1 MNPNQEMARQV
12 VLPNRVWL
20 RRADVLE
27 VVGGRRELE
36 RLEAADELHRVQLRG
51 YTMAHYSRKEV
62 AGILDRAGLAV
73 S

>member
-62 AGILDRAGLAV
+62 VGILDRAGLAV